1 MIPPEQ
7 RKKLPD
13 AELFHEIA
21 EHRWLMS
28 ERLGRDVGRPA
39 AVEDYVRNV
48 LSKLPDA
55 AVRILTEPATQEI
68 PVIRDA

>member
-1 MIPPEQ
+1 
-7 RKKLPD
+7 LPD

-39 AVEDYVRNV
+39 AVADYIKNV
-48 LSKLPDA
+48 LSKAPDTG
-55 AVRILTEPATQEI
+55 AVRILTEPTTEEI